1 MRHGLTDEQWKV
13 IEDLLPKPAWTG
25 RPPADPRQMLDAIL
39 WVNNTGAIWRDIPR
53 ELGAWQTVFK
63 HFDRWNNDGTLQAIV
78 SRLTQFVIDGGHV
91 SDELWCVGGSILR
104 AHRCAAG
111 CEKKRP
117 GRSAWSRGS
126 SFKRRA
132 YNKNS
137 SSDRRQRQSFWI
149 SSDCAASE

>member
-13 IEDLLPKPAWTG
+13 IEDLFPKPAWTG

-39 WVNNTGAIWRDIPR
+39 WVNNTGAKWRDIPR

-78 SRLTQFVIDGGHV
+78 SRLTQFVIDGGYI
-91 SDELWCVGGSILR
+91 SEDLWCVDGTILR

-111 CEKKRP
+111 GAKKVTR
-117 GRSAWSRGS
+117 
-126 SFKRRA
+126 
-132 YNKNS
+132 KNHL
-137 SSDRRQRQSFWI
+137 I
-149 SSDCAASE
+149 TL